1 MTKIVLIAVAW
12 HQILSATFSNNTTW
26 RKMWVVS
33 LHGFLSAS
41 KATCLTHLINSTSP
55 SYQYYILY
63 FYFFLL
69 IFVSVSLLLL
79 QTNEKNTDY
88 FEGVITEEESYKPT
102 WSFPHHLVLVIIC
115 IWRPS
120 PIFTDGGAAPI
131 VHVYQTIIWLSDFN
145 KKVVICLFLFHLLH
159 GGVYHFAP

>member
-12 HQILSATFSNNTTW
+12 HQILSATFPNNTIW
-26 RKMWVVS
+26 SKMWVIS
-33 LHGFLSAS
+33 LHGFLPAS
-41 KATCLTHLINSTSP
+41 EATCLTHLINSTSP
-55 SYQYYILY
+55 SYQYYVLS

-69 IFVSVSLLLL
+69 IFVSVSAP
-79 QTNEKNTDY
+79 TAADKWEKYRLFWRGDHWR
-88 FEGVITEEESYKPT
+88 SYKPT
-102 WSFPHHLVLVIIC
+102 RSFPHHLVLVIIC

-120 PIFTDGGAAPI
+120 PIFTDGEAAPI